1 LPTSRSD
8 RSPSGSTRKAVV
20 DARNVQTDKK
30 PLKLGP
36 RFENERLGRVNSDYS
51 FDVIVV
57 GGGHAGCEAALASAR
72 MGCTTLLLTINLEKI
87 GLMPCNPAIG
97 GVGKG
102 QLTREIDALGGEQG
116 RNTDRS
122 FIQMKT
128 LNTGKGPAV
137 RALRAQADKKLYED
151 NMKKALVAETN
162 LKILEGVAAG
172 IHVSRETIA
181 GVNLTDGSLIGA
193 RALVLACG
201 TFLRGHIV
209 IGDLRFP
216 AGRMGEPPA
225 LQLSASLEA
234 NSLQLG
240 RFQSATPPR
249 IDARSID
256 PRKMSLEPGDPVP
269 PTFSPFSEPDLQE
282 QVPCYLTYTT
292 SATHDVVRKY
302 LHLSPIKTGSV
313 SGKGPRYC
321 PSIDRKVINFPD
333 RDRHPV
339 FVEPE
344 GRRTTEL
351 YLQGLTTSLPVWV
364 QEKVIQATPGLE
376 NARLM
381 RPGYAVEYDYIV
393 PSQLRLSLETRAVS
407 RLFLAG
413 QINGTSGYEEA
424 AAQGLMAGINAALS
438 VKNEP
443 PLVLRRSDAYIG
455 VLIDDLVTKDV
466 DEPYRMFTSRAEY
479 RLLLRHD
486 NAHARLTPTGYKIGL
501 VPRSNMD
508 LIDSRQ
514 NELERLLSKIHSV
527 RIPPD
532 EELNALLL
540 KKSSSPI
547 TESQSAA
554 RLLKRPE
561 IEIEDLL
568 PYIDTS
574 GEFDLDPETVQRA
587 GIEIKYEGYISRQLE
602 HIERQLRHENSEIP
616 MDFRYDDL
624 PGITVEAREKLSRIR
639 PSSLGQASR
648 IAGVS
653 PADISVLSI
662 YLHARTR

>member
-1 LPTSRSD
+1 M
-8 RSPSGSTRKAVV
+8 
-20 DARNVQTDKK
+20 
-30 PLKLGP
+30 
-36 RFENERLGRVNSDYS
+36 S

-151 NMKKALVAETN
+151 NMKKVLAAEPN

-181 GVNLTDGSLIGA
+181 GVKLTDGSLIRT

-225 LQLSASLEA
+225 LQLSSSLEA
-234 NSLQLG
+234 NSLELG

-249 IDARSID
+249 IDSRTID
-256 PRKMSLEPGDPVP
+256 PTKMSLEPGDSVP
-269 PTFSPFSEPDLQE
+269 PTFSPFSEPNLRD

-292 SATHDVVRKY
+292 AATHAAVRKY

-333 RDRHPV
+333 RERHPV

-381 RPGYAVEYDYIV
+381 RPGYAVEYDYII

-424 AAQGLMAGINAALS
+424 AAQGLMAGVNAALS
-438 VKNEP
+438 VRGEP
-443 PLVLRRSDAYIG
+443 PLVLKRSDAYIG

-486 NAHARLTPTGYKIGL
+486 NAHARLSPMGYKTGL
-501 VPRSNMD
+501 VSRANMD
-508 LIDSRQ
+508 YIDSRQ
-514 NELERLLSKIHSV
+514 SELDRLLAKLHIA

-532 EELNALLL
+532 DNVNDLLI
-540 KKSSSPI
+540 KKGSTAI
-547 TESQSAA
+547 TETQPAS

-561 IEIEDLL
+561 LAAEDLL
-568 PYIDTS
+568 PYLHDS
-574 GEFDLDPETVQRA
+574 DQFDFDSETVLRA
-587 GIEIKYEGYISRQLE
+587 GIEIKYEGYISRQLDQ
-602 HIERQLRHENSEIP
+602 IERQSRLENSEIP
-616 MDFRYDDL
+616 LDFSFESL
-624 PGITVEAREKLSRIR
+624 PGITTEAREKLCRIK

-662 YLHARTR
+662 YLHAHTK

>member
-1 LPTSRSD
+1 M
-8 RSPSGSTRKAVV
+8 
-20 DARNVQTDKK
+20 
-30 PLKLGP
+30 
-36 RFENERLGRVNSDYS
+36 NSDCS

-72 MGCTTLLLTINLEKI
+72 MGCTTLMLTINLEKI

-122 FIQMKT
+122 FIQIKT

-151 NMKKALVAETN
+151 NMKKVLATEPN

-181 GVNLTDGSLIGA
+181 GIRLTDGSLIGT

-201 TFLRGHIV
+201 TFLRGNIV

-216 AGRMGEPPA
+216 AGRMGEPPSQ
-225 LQLSASLEA
+225 QLSGSLES

-249 IDARSID
+249 IDARSIN
-256 PRKMSLEPGDPVP
+256 PRKMSLEPGDSVP
-269 PTFSPFSEPDLQE
+269 STFSPFSVPDHRE

-292 SATHDVVRKY
+292 SVTHEVVRKY
-302 LHLSPIKTGSV
+302 LHLSPIKSGSI

-333 RDRHPV
+333 RERHPV

-381 RPGYAVEYDYIV
+381 RPGYAVEYDYII
-393 PSQLRLSLETRAVS
+393 PSQLRLTLETKAIS

-424 AAQGLMAGINAALS
+424 AAQGLIAGINAACS
-438 VKNEP
+438 IKEEP

-486 NAHARLTPTGYKIGL
+486 NAHARLSPTGFKMGL
-501 VPRSNMD
+501 VPTSNMESIESGQKELD
-508 LIDSRQ
+508 RLISMIRA
-514 NELERLLSKIHSV
+514 S
-527 RIPPD
+527 RIPA
-532 EELNALLL
+532 NATMNELLL
-540 KKSSSPI
+540 KKGSSPI
-547 TESQSAA
+547 TEPQPGA

-561 IEIEDLL
+561 LVIEDLL
-568 PYIDTS
+568 PYLDALKDHDYDPDT
-574 GEFDLDPETVQRA
+574 LQRA
-587 GIEIKYEGYISRQLE
+587 GIEIKYEGYISRQQTQ
-602 HIERQLRHENSEIP
+602 IERQLRLEDSEIP
-616 MDFRYDDL
+616 QDFSYEDL
-624 PGITVEAREKLSRIR
+624 SGITVEAREKLSRIK
-639 PSSLGQASR
+639 PLSLGQASR

-662 YLHARTR
+662 FLHARTS

>member
-1 LPTSRSD
+1 MP
-8 RSPSGSTRKAVV
+8 
-20 DARNVQTDKK
+20 
-30 PLKLGP
+30 
-36 RFENERLGRVNSDYS
+36 

-122 FIQMKT
+122 CIQMKT

-151 NMKKALVAETN
+151 NMKKVLAAESN
-162 LKILEGVAAG
+162 LSILEGVAAG

-181 GVNLTDGSLIGA
+181 GVKLTDGSLIKA

-234 NSLQLG
+234 NSLELG

-249 IDARSID
+249 IDSRTIN
-256 PRKMSLEPGDPVP
+256 PNKMSLEPGDAVP
-269 PTFSPFSEPDLQE
+269 PTFSPFSEPDRRE

-292 SATHDVVRKY
+292 AATHDVVRRY

-333 RDRHPV
+333 RERHPV

-344 GRRTTEL
+344 GRHTTEL

-438 VKNEP
+438 VKDEP
-443 PLVLRRSDAYIG
+443 PLVLKRSDAYIG

-486 NAHARLTPTGYKIGL
+486 NAHARLSPTGFKIGL

-508 LIDSRQ
+508 YIDSRQ
-514 NELERLLSKIHSV
+514 SELERLLSNLHAA
-527 RIPPD
+527 RIQPD
-532 EELNALLL
+532 ENVNALLL
-540 KKSSSPI
+540 KKGSKAI
-547 TESQSAA
+547 TEAQPAA

-561 IEIEDLL
+561 LDAEDLL
-568 PYIDTS
+568 PYLNNAD
-574 GEFDLDPETVQRA
+574 EFQYDSETVRRA
-587 GIEIKYEGYISRQLE
+587 GIEIKYEGYIARQLE
-602 HIERQLRHENSEIP
+602 QIERQSRLEDSEIP
-616 MDFRYDDL
+616 FDFSFDSL
-624 PGITVEAREKLSRIR
+624 LGITTEAREKLSRIK

-648 IAGVS
+648 ISGVS

-662 YLHARTR
+662 YLHAHTK

>member
-1 LPTSRSD
+1 M
-8 RSPSGSTRKAVV
+8 
-20 DARNVQTDKK
+20 
-30 PLKLGP
+30 
-36 RFENERLGRVNSDYS
+36 S

-151 NMKKALVAETN
+151 NMKKVLAAEPN

-181 GVNLTDGSLIGA
+181 GVKLTDGSLIRT

-225 LQLSASLEA
+225 LQLSSSLEA
-234 NSLQLG
+234 NSLELG

-249 IDARSID
+249 IDSRTID
-256 PRKMSLEPGDPVP
+256 PTKMSLEPGDAVP
-269 PTFSPFSEPDLQE
+269 PTFSPFSEPDLRV

-292 SATHDVVRKY
+292 AATHDVVRKY

-333 RDRHPV
+333 RERHPV

-424 AAQGLMAGINAALS
+424 AAQGLMAGVNAALS
-438 VKNEP
+438 VRGEP
-443 PLVLRRSDAYIG
+443 PLVLKRSDAYIG

-486 NAHARLTPTGYKIGL
+486 NAHARLSPAGYKIGL
-501 VPRSNMD
+501 VPRANMD
-508 LIDSRQ
+508 HIVSRQ
-514 NELERLLSKIHSV
+514 SELDRLLAKIHTA

-532 EELNALLL
+532 DTVNDLLIR
-540 KKSSSPI
+540 KGSTAISE
-547 TESQSAA
+547 TQSAS

-561 IEIEDLL
+561 LAAEDLL
-568 PYIDTS
+568 PYLYDSDQFDFDSDT
-574 GEFDLDPETVQRA
+574 VRRA
-587 GIEIKYEGYISRQLE
+587 GIEIKYEGYISRQLDQ
-602 HIERQLRHENSEIP
+602 IERQSRLENSDIP
-616 MDFRYDDL
+616 LDFSFESL
-624 PGITVEAREKLSRIR
+624 PGITTEAREKLCRIK

-662 YLHARTR
+662 YLHAHTK

>member
-1 LPTSRSD
+1 M
-8 RSPSGSTRKAVV
+8 
-20 DARNVQTDKK
+20 
-30 PLKLGP
+30 
-36 RFENERLGRVNSDYS
+36 S

-57 GGGHAGCEAALASAR
+57 GGGHAGCEAALAAAR

-122 FIQMKT
+122 YIQMKT

-151 NMKKALVAETN
+151 NMKKVLAAEAN

-181 GVNLTDGSLIGA
+181 GVKLTDGSLIKTK
-193 RALVLACG
+193 ALVLACG
-201 TFLRGHIV
+201 TFLRGNIV
-209 IGDLRFP
+209 IGDLRFS

-234 NSLQLG
+234 NSLELG

-256 PRKMSLEPGDPVP
+256 PRKMSLEPGDAVP
-269 PTFSPFSEPDLQE
+269 PTFSPFSKPDFRE

-292 SATHDVVRKY
+292 SATHDVVKKY

-321 PSIDRKVINFPD
+321 PSIDRKIINFPD
-333 RDRHPV
+333 RIRHPV

-344 GRRTTEL
+344 GRNTNEL

-424 AAQGLMAGINAALS
+424 AAQGLLAGINAALS
-438 VKNEP
+438 VNDKP
-443 PLVLRRSDAYIG
+443 PLVLKRSEAYIG

-486 NAHARLTPTGYKIGL
+486 NAHARLSPKGFQIGL
-501 VPRSNMD
+501 VPRANMES
-508 LIDSRQ
+508 IASRQ
-514 NELERLLSKIHSV
+514 RELDRLTSKIHNV
-527 RIPPD
+527 RLPVN
-532 EELNALLL
+532 EEVNTLLL
-540 KKSSSPI
+540 NKGSSAISEP
-547 TESQSAA
+547 QSAA
-554 RLLKRPE
+554 QLLKRPE
-561 IEIEDLL
+561 LIIEDLL
-568 PYIDTS
+568 PYLVDS
-574 GEFDLDPETVQRA
+574 EELMPESETIQRA

-602 HIERQLRHENSEIP
+602 QIARQSRLENCEIP
-616 MDFRYDDL
+616 VDFSYDGL
-624 PGITVEAREKLSRIR
+624 PSITVEAREKLSRLR

-662 YLHARTR
+662 FLHARS